1 MHLFF
6 KTFSLFYLVLASGMV
21 PLVSP
26 KIWYVVDDHK
36 YLKDPF
42 FDDHPKNI
50 ISEEKFT
57 SVPTMIGVNKN
68 EGLLFSSIF
77 HSKEDNFKYYQ

>member
-1 MHLFF
+1 
-6 KTFSLFYLVLASGMV
+6 MV

-26 KIWYVVDDHK
+26 NIWNIVDDHK

-42 FDDHPKNI
+42 FDDNPKNI
-50 ISEEKFT
+50 MSEEKFT

-68 EGLLFSSIF
+68 EGLLFTSIF
-77 HSKEDNFKYYQ
+77 HSNKNNFKNYQ

>member
-1 MHLFF
+1 MLF
-6 KTFSLFYLVLASGMV
+6 KIFSLFYLVLASGMV

-26 KIWYVVDDHK
+26 KIWHVVDDHK
-36 YLKDPF
+36 YLKDQF

-68 EGLLFSSIF
+68 EGLLFTSIF
-77 HSKEDNFKYYQ
+77 HSKENNFKNYQ

>member
-1 MHLFF
+1 MYMFF

-42 FDDHPKNI
+42 FDDHPKDI

-77 HSKEDNFKYYQ
+77 HSKKDNFKYYQ